1 MILWLLPLSVA
12 VIGRHHIAQ
21 NESQFMSEKQ
31 KRRLYS
37 DHLLRVVVVSLL
49 TEVTGEV
56 TGT

>member
-12 VIGRHHIAQ
+12 VTGQHHIAQ
-21 NESQFMSEKQ
+21 QESQFMSEKQ

-37 DHLLRVVVVSLL
+37 DYLLRVVVVSLL